1 MYQLRVAC
9 SEVTAPSVIESLQTA
24 GADAITV
31 HVGADT
37 IWGRTVIHADIRDD
51 MVQSAISTLSAV
63 DNSEDIVLRLSASE
77 DVQLFRFASGQA
89 TVIDDDSVEGLG
101 LSGASS
107 VLRRL
112 TRVDIQYL
120 LLMISAAII
129 AAAGLVA
136 DLPIAI
142 VGAMA
147 ISPDLGR
154 LNAMAFSLINGAMV
168 RFLRGTASLAI
179 GMLVAVATSF
189 LWTLFGLAMG
199 VEDPLEAIPASL
211 ASLVTELDVITLT
224 VALAAGI
231 AAMVVFITDRGTS
244 AVGVGVSI
252 TTIPAAAYAG
262 LAIADG
268 DLASAGAALT
278 VLLVNVVCVV
288 GAGVVTG
295 LWFRHHLKRRA
306 MALRNPAPM

>member
-1 MYQLRVAC
+1 MV
-9 SEVTAPSVIESLQTA
+9 QTA
-24 GADAITV
+24 I
-31 HVGADT
+31 
-37 IWGRTVIHADIRDD
+37 
-51 MVQSAISTLSAV
+51 SALSV
-63 DNSEDIVLRLSASE
+63 LDGSEDIVLRLSATE
-77 DVQLFRFASGQA
+77 DVQLFRFAAGQA
-89 TVIDDDSVEGLG
+89 TLVDDDSVVGLG
-101 LSGASS
+101 MTGASS
-107 VLRRL
+107 ILRRL

-120 LLMISAAII
+120 LLMIAAAII

-154 LNAMAFSLINGAMV
+154 LNAMAFSIISGETR
-168 RFLRGTASLAI
+168 RFLRGAASLAI
-179 GMLVAVATSF
+179 GMLVAVGASF
-189 LWTLFGLAMG
+189 LWTLLGLAIG

-211 ASLVTELDVITLT
+211 VSLVTELDVITVT

-268 DLASAGAALT
+268 NLASAGDALI
-278 VLLVNVVCVV
+278 VLIVNVICVV
-288 GAGVVTG
+288 GAGVATG
-295 LWFRHHLKRRA
+295 LLFRRHLRLRA
-306 MALRNPAPM
+306 ESLRNVASA